1 MSTGYSDTNGLNT
14 AAKIVI
20 TSPFNGKGYQV
31 QELSLSQASPDS
43 SGYQIEAQVQDLAG
57 NEQLGT
63 VLTLTSVSNFSGTSP
78 ADTVYHGT
86 ITNGAN
92 NAFVGYIFVIAGF
105 TNPVNNGT
113 FQCVASTTS
122 TLTLAN
128 PLGIAQTQAATAT
141 FANSPSTSPYVNP
154 LTFWS
159 NNPTVA
165 TVTSD
170 GFIQALAV
178 GKTTVEVSY
187 PAFNNNLGTVPGGTG
202 SPSNLFGWPQEKI
215 YTELSIKV
223 IL

>member
-1 MSTGYSDTNGLNT
+1 MAYNVVTTGLNT
-14 AAKIVI
+14 AAKVVI

-31 QELSLSQASPDS
+31 QELSVSQASPDS

-57 NEQLGT
+57 SEQLGT
-63 VLTLTSVSNFSGTSP
+63 VLTLSAVANFSGTSP
-78 ADTVYHGT
+78 ADTVYTVT

-92 NAFVGYIFVIAGF
+92 NAFVGYIFVVAGF

-113 FQCVASTTS
+113 FQCVASTST

-159 NNPTVA
+159 SNPKVA

-170 GFIQALAV
+170 GFIQGLAV
-178 GKTTVEVSY
+178 GKCTVEVSY
-187 PAFNNNLGTVPGGTG
+187 PFADNNLGTVPGGTG
-202 SPSNLFGWPQEKI
+202 NPSNLFGWPQEKI
-215 YTELSIKV
+215 YTEISVKV
-223 IL
+223 LL